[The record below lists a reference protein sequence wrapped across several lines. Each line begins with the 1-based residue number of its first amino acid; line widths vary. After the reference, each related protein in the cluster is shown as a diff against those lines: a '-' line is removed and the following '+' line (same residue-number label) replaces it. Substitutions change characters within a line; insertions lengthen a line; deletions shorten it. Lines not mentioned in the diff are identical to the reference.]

1 MASIANA
8 RYIVGV
14 KLYSRGQV
22 LLFSVAS
29 ALIVLLLAFGFG
41 LFSGRSGADGG
52 NDPAGM
58 TAGEGIRPE
67 STFRFETN
75 PDSNGLAVTTNPRSD
90 YTEDELENI
99 RIFQMRNEGV
109 VNITI
114 ETIAYN
120 WFLEPVPERGTTGS
134 GSIIDSRGY
143 VLTNQHVVE
152 RAERVYVTLSDG
164 TTLQGEVIGSDGEND
179 LAVIK
184 FDPGDHELR
193 TVPFGGSADLQVGQK
208 VLAIGNPFALD
219 RTLTTGIISGLGRSL
234 RNDKD
239 LIIQG
244 MIQTDASI
252 NPGNS
257 GGPLLDSRG
266 DMIGINT
273 MIYSQTG
280 GSIGIGFA
288 VPVDTARRVVPDLI
302 ELGVVRR
309 GWIQIV
315 PREIIPQ
322 IAAIDKLPA
331 YRGLLV
337 SQVDPEGNADQAG
350 LRGGSADRAVRFG
363 RTIIYLGG
371 DIIIEVDGT
380 EVNSVANFYEA
391 LEDNLPGE
399 TVSVIYLR
407 NNRRRETTVALVERP
422 ARLQW
427 D

>member
-1 MASIANA
+1 M
-8 RYIVGV
+8 

-22 LLFSVAS
+22 FFFSVAS
-29 ALIVLLLAFGFG
+29 ALIVFLLAFGFG
-41 LFSGRSGADGG
+41 LFGNRGGSDSDGSLEGTVSGD
-52 NDPAGM
+52 
-58 TAGEGIRPE
+58 GIRPE
-67 STFRFETN
+67 PRFRFETN
-75 PDSNGLAVTTNPRSD
+75 PRSDGLLVTSNPRSD
-90 YTEDELENI
+90 YTDDERENI
-99 RIFQMRNEGV
+99 RIFELRNEGV
-109 VNITI
+109 VNITA
-114 ETIAYN
+114 ETIAYT

-143 VLTNQHVVE
+143 VLTNKHVVE
-152 RAERVYVTLSDG
+152 DAVRVYVTLSDG
-164 TTLQGEVIGSDGEND
+164 TTLQGEVIGSDAEND
-179 LAVIK
+179 LAVIR
-184 FDPGDHELR
+184 FDPGDHELT
-193 TVPFGGSADLQVGQK
+193 TVPFGESAELRVGQK

-234 RNDKD
+234 RNDRD

-302 ELGVVRR
+302 ELGTVRR
-309 GWIQIV
+309 GWIEII

-322 IAAIDKLPA
+322 IAAIDNVPA

-337 SQVDPEGNADQAG
+337 SQVDPGGNADQAG
-350 LRGGSADRAVRFG
+350 IRGGSAERPVRLG

-371 DIIIEVDGT
+371 DIIVEVDGT

-391 LEDNLPGE
+391 LEDNLPGD
-399 TVSVIYLR
+399 TVSVVYLR
-407 NNRRRETTVALVERP
+407 NSRRRETTVLLTERP
-422 ARLQW
+422 ARFQW

>member
-1 MASIANA
+1 M
-8 RYIVGV
+8 

-22 LLFSVAS
+22 LFFSVAS
-29 ALIVLLLAFGFG
+29 ALVVLLLAFGFG
-41 LFSGRSGADGG
+41 FLGDRAGG
-52 NDPAGM
+52 FGDLRGSSPS
-58 TAGEGIRPE
+58 EGIGPE

-75 PDSNGLAVTTNPRSD
+75 PGSEGLSVTTSAGSD
-90 YTEDELENI
+90 YTEDEFENI
-99 RIFQMRNEGV
+99 RIFEMRNEGV
-109 VNITI
+109 VNITT
-114 ETIAYN
+114 ETIAYT
-120 WFLEPVPERGTTGS
+120 WFLEPVPARGTTGS

-152 RAERVYVTLSDG
+152 GAERVYVTLSDG
-164 TTLQGEVIGSDGEND
+164 TTLQGEVIGSDAEND
-179 LAVIK
+179 LAIIE
-184 FDPGDHELR
+184 FDPGNHELR
-193 TVPFGGSADLQVGQK
+193 TVPFGDSADLRVGQK

-257 GGPLLDSRG
+257 GGPLLDSHG

-302 ELGVVRR
+302 EFGIVRR
-309 GWIQIV
+309 GWIEII
-315 PREIIPQ
+315 PRAIIPQ
-322 IAAIDKLPA
+322 IAAREHVSA

-337 SQVDPEGNADQAG
+337 SQVDPGGNADQAG
-350 LRGGSADRAVRFG
+350 IRGGNVDDPVRYG
-363 RTIIYLGG
+363 KTIIYLGG

-380 EVNSVANFYEA
+380 EVNSIANFYEA

-399 TVSVIYLR
+399 TVSVVYLR
-407 NNRRRETTVALVERP
+407 NNRRRETTVTLVDRP
-422 ARLQW
+422 ARYQW

>member
-1 MASIANA
+1 
-8 RYIVGV
+8 V

-22 LLFSVAS
+22 FFFSIAS
-29 ALIVLLLAFGFG
+29 ALVVLLLAFGFG
-41 LFSGRSGADGG
+41 IFGDRGGSDSPADLQSGLES
-52 NDPAGM
+52 
-58 TAGEGIRPE
+58 EGITPA
-67 STFRFETN
+67 SSFRFETN
-75 PDSNGLAVTTNPRSD
+75 SDADGLSVTTNPRSD
-90 YTEDELENI
+90 YTDDELENI
-99 RIFQMRNEGV
+99 RIFQMRNECV
-109 VNITI
+109 VNITT

-143 VLTNQHVVE
+143 VLTNQHVV
-152 RAERVYVTLSDG
+152 AGAVRVYITLSDG
-164 TTLQGEVIGSDGEND
+164 TTLLGEVIGSDGEND
-179 LAVIK
+179 LAIIK
-184 FDPGDHELR
+184 FDAGDHELR
-193 TVPFGGSADLQVGQK
+193 TVPFGGSADLRVGQK

-234 RNDKD
+234 RNDRD

-302 ELGVVRR
+302 EFGTVRR
-309 GWIQIV
+309 GWIEII

-322 IAAIDKLPA
+322 IAAIDNVPA

-337 SQVDPEGNADQAG
+337 SQVEPGGNADEAG
-350 LRGGSADRAVRFG
+350 LEGGSADRAVRFG

-380 EVNSVANFYEA
+380 EVNSVANLYEA
-391 LEDNLPGE
+391 LENNLPGE
-399 TVSVIYLR
+399 IVSVTYLR
-407 NNRRRETTVALVERP
+407 NNRARETTVTLV
-422 ARLQW
+422 
-427 D
+427 

>member
-1 MASIANA
+1 M
-8 RYIVGV
+8 

-22 LLFSVAS
+22 FFFSVAS
-29 ALIVLLLAFGFG
+29 ALVVLLLAFGFG
-41 LFSGRSGADGG
+41 IFSDRGGADSSGG
-52 NDPAGM
+52 FEGSSV
-58 TAGEGIRPE
+58 GEDIRPE
-67 STFRFETN
+67 PTFRFETN
-75 PDSNGLAVTTNPRSD
+75 PNSDGLAVTTDPRSD
-90 YTEDELENI
+90 YTDDELENI

-109 VNITI
+109 VNITT
-114 ETIAYN
+114 ETIAYT

-152 RAERVYVTLSDG
+152 DAVRVYVTLSDG
-164 TTLQGEVIGSDGEND
+164 TTLLGEVIGSDGEND

-184 FDPGDHELR
+184 FDPEDHKLR
-193 TVPFGGSADLQVGQK
+193 TVPFGKSGDLRVGQK

-302 ELGVVRR
+302 EFGTVRR
-309 GWIQIV
+309 GWIEII

-322 IAAIDKLPA
+322 IAAIDKVPA

-337 SQVDPEGNADQAG
+337 SQVEPGGNADQAG
-350 LRGGSADRAVRFG
+350 LQGGSTDRPVRFG

-371 DIIIEVDGT
+371 DIIIEVDGI

-407 NNRRRETTVALVERP
+407 NGRRRETTVTLVERP
-422 ARLQW
+422 ARFQW

>member
-1 MASIANA
+1 M
-8 RYIVGV
+8 

-41 LFSGRSGADGG
+41 LFGGRSGADGG
-52 NDPAGM
+52 NDPAGT

-152 RAERVYVTLSDG
+152 RAERVYITLSDG

-309 GWIQIV
+309 GWIEIV
-315 PREIIPQ
+315 PRAIIPQ
-322 IAAIDKLPA
+322 IAGRENVPA

-337 SQVDPEGNADQAG
+337 SEVDPGGNADQAG
-350 LRGGSADRAVRFG
+350 LRGGSADRAVRYG

-380 EVNSVANFYEA
+380 AVNSVANFYEA

-407 NNRRRETTVALVERP
+407 NNRTRETTVTLVERP
-422 ARLQW
+422 ARFQW

>member
-1 MASIANA
+1 MFFSI
-8 RYIVGV
+8 
-14 KLYSRGQV
+14 
-22 LLFSVAS
+22 AS

-41 LFSGRSGADGG
+41 IIGTRG
-52 NDPAGM
+52 NSSSDIGQAEISEE
-58 TAGEGIRPE
+58 TIRPE
-67 STFRFETN
+67 SGFRLETN
-75 PDSNGLAVTTNPRSD
+75 PGPDSLAVTIDPRTD
-90 YTEDELENI
+90 YANDELENI
-99 RIFQMRNEGV
+99 RIFEMRNEGV
-109 VNITI
+109 VNITA

-152 RAERVYVTLSDG
+152 GAVRVYVTLADG
-164 TTLQGEVIGSDGEND
+164 TTLQGEVVGSDPEND

-184 FDPGDHELR
+184 FDPGENELK
-193 TVPFGGSADLQVGQK
+193 TVPFGESDDLRVGQK

-234 RNDKD
+234 RNDRD

-266 DMIGINT
+266 EMIGINT
-273 MIYSQTG
+273 MIYSQSG

-302 ELGVVRR
+302 ELGTVRR
-309 GWIQIV
+309 GWIDII

-322 IAAIDKLPA
+322 IAAIDNVPA

-337 SQVDPEGNADQAG
+337 SQVESGGNAEQAG
-350 LRGGSADRAVRFG
+350 LRGGSAERAVRLG

-371 DIIIEVDGT
+371 DILLEVDGT
-380 EVNSVANFYEA
+380 PVNSVANFYEA

-399 TVSVIYLR
+399 TVTVIYLR
-407 NNRRRETTVALVERP
+407 NNRQRETTVTLSERP
-422 ARLQW
+422 ARFQW

>member
-1 MASIANA
+1 LARVTSA
-8 RYIVGV
+8 RYIVCV

-22 LLFSVAS
+22 FFFSIAS

-41 LFSGRSGADGG
+41 VFDNLRGSGSE
-52 NDPAGM
+52 AG
-58 TAGEGIRPE
+58 TDLSVSGEGIRAD
-67 STFRFETN
+67 SGFRLETN
-75 PDSNGLAVTTNPRSD
+75 PESDSRVVTTTTRSD

-99 RIFQMRNEGV
+99 RIFEMRNEGV
-109 VNITI
+109 VNITT
-114 ETIAYN
+114 ETIAYT

-143 VLTNQHVVE
+143 VLTNQHVVSG
-152 RAERVYVTLSDG
+152 AVRVYVTLSDG
-164 TTLQGEVIGSDGEND
+164 TTLLGDVIGSDAEND
-179 LAVIK
+179 LAVIRV
-184 FDPGDHELR
+184 DPGDHELS
-193 TVPFGGSADLQVGQK
+193 TVPFGESTELRVGQK

-234 RNDKD
+234 RNDQD

-244 MIQTDASI
+244 MVQTDASI

-288 VPVDTARRVVPDLI
+288 VPIDTARRVVPDLI
-302 ELGVVRR
+302 EFGTVRR
-309 GWIQIV
+309 GWIGII

-322 IAAIDKLPA
+322 IAAIENVPA
-331 YRGLLV
+331 YQGLLV
-337 SQVDPEGNADQAG
+337 SQVDAGGNADEAG
-350 LRGGSADRAVRFG
+350 IRGGSTSRAVRLG

-371 DIIIEVDGT
+371 DIIVEVDGT
-380 EVNSVANFYEA
+380 EVNSVSNLYEA

-399 TVSVIYLR
+399 TISVVYLR
-407 NNRRRETTVALVERP
+407 NDRRRETTVTLTERP
-422 ARLQW
+422 ARFQW